1 MHHAAVHWTY
11 TSALRLGEDGKRMPR
26 KKGHK
31 LGAGKHATGQRKGKG
46 ASRETVEHVGVS
58 DARWQAVLDQASC
71 TRHNHGPARARCCTS
86 RPNVRIYLR

>member
-31 LGAGKHATGQRKGKG
+31 RGAGKHATGQRKGKG
-46 ASRETVEHVGVS
+46 ASVRVVTPAGEF
-58 DARWQAVLDQASC
+58 L
-71 TRHNHGPARARCCTS
+71 HGPRFG
-86 RPNVRIYLR
+86 